1 MVVWCCVLKL
11 FDTLRLERP
20 RAILKNMER
29 AGRGGAEQ
37 QDSGPL
43 THGLPSDAF
52 PPASAFGRGESELGS
67 LAKEYIF
74 RVLLCQDLLM
84 DKVSEKEKTQR
95 AQVINKMVGHAP
107 GAENA
112 LHIPNLE
119 QEHHC
124 CHAT

>member
-1 MVVWCCVLKL
+1 MLRLRL

-20 RAILKNMER
+20 RAILKKMER
-29 AGRGGAEQ
+29 EEKVGGRGVGGVVRSKKTADRRCMVDHLRRVRLLLHLEEE
-37 QDSGPL
+37 
-43 THGLPSDAF
+43 
-52 PPASAFGRGESELGS
+52 RSEWGS

-95 AQVINKMVGHAP
+95 ARVINKMVGHAP

-112 LHIPNLE
+112 LHIYQTWN
-119 QEHHC
+119 
-124 CHAT
+124 